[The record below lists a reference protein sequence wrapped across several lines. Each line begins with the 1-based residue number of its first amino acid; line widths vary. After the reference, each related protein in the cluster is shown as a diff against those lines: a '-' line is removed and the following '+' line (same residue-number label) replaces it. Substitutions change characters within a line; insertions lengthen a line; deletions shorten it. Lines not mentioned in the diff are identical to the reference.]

1 MSSVYRQPDDLW
13 WADAVVT
20 GPARQWQSWWQ
31 RQWHLVGGSPPG
43 RLARQQGFVVATWQ
57 LPAFGWQPHDLRR
70 EIRRGQWSSP
80 AFGVASPIVVGAT
93 GEYLDRRREHVL
105 AAAGGVLLRRDHVIS
120 ARSAAIAA
128 GLPTLSVPRRPE
140 LTELARET
148 LGRRSRAHVFG
159 AGLDPADVETWFGA
173 PITPTARTVVDLA
186 RHDRRDG
193 LMAADAALRERLVEV
208 RDIEAVLADQMGW
221 PGVRR
226 ARELLKLATPL
237 AESPLESLTR
247 LALHDDG
254 FPEPELQ
261 VVIED
266 PARGWK
272 YRADMLLREH
282 ALILELDGLAKYDG
296 DALRREKVRETRL
309 RWLGYRVVRLLW
321 EDVVYDWPITRNRLW
336 AVIRS

>member
-159 AGLDPADVETWFGA
+159 AVRSRG
-173 PITPTARTVVDLA
+173 
-186 RHDRRDG
+186 RRD
-193 LMAADAALRERLVEV
+193 V
-208 RDIEAVLADQMGW
+208 
-221 PGVRR
+221 VRR
-226 ARELLKLATPL
+226 ADHA
-237 AESPLESLTR
+237 
-247 LALHDDG
+247 D
-254 FPEPELQ
+254 
-261 VVIED
+261 
-266 PARGWK
+266 
-272 YRADMLLREH
+272 RADGRGPSS
-282 ALILELDGLAKYDG
+282 ARPPRRPDGS
-296 DALRREKVRETRL
+296 RR
-309 RWLGYRVVRLLW
+309 RV
-321 EDVVYDWPITRNRLW
+321 
-336 AVIRS
+336 A